1 MDRFEVLNQLGRGAY
16 SEVYHVRRHEDAK
29 EYALK
34 IVKLSNLEAK
44 MLENSLNEVRILASL
59 KDPNIVGYKE
69 AFLDQQ
75 TESLY
80 IVMEYV
86 DGGDLHNKIVSLAK
100 DGR

>member
-1 MDRFEVLNQLGRGAY
+1 MEGFEVLRKLGQGAY
-16 SEVYHVRRHEDAK
+16 SYVYHVRRHEDAK

-34 IVKLSNLEAK
+34 VVKLSNLEGK
-44 MLENSLNEVRILASL
+44 MLQNSLNEVRILASL

-69 AFLDQQ
+69 AFLDQK

-86 DGGDLHNKIVSLAK
+86 DGGDLHDKIINLS
-100 DGR
+100 

>member
-1 MDRFEVLNQLGRGAY
+1 M
-16 SEVYHVRRHEDAK
+16 YHVRRHEDAK

-34 IVKLSNLEAK
+34 VVKLSNLEGK
-44 MLENSLNEVRILASL
+44 MLQNSLNEVRILASL

-69 AFLDQQ
+69 AFLDQH

-86 DGGDLHNKIVSLAK
+86 DGGDLHEKIVNLSQNS
-100 DGR
+100 R